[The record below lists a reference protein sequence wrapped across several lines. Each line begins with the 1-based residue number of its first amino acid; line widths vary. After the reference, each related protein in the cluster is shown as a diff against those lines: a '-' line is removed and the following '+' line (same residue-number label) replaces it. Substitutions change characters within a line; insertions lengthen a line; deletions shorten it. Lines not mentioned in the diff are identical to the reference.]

1 VSEPRHEFHRF
12 DPRKTAVESAQ
23 LINEKIEVLEQK
35 LRAQAELYR
44 SLMDLARKQAEKIS
58 AENVDELVLCLEEK
72 KRVVEE
78 IEAIEVDAA
87 PLREFWETN
96 KDNADEQIR
105 AGLRAAV
112 DEIRALL
119 EELLELEAQ
128 SQRKLGA
135 SKDALQDQIRDLST
149 GSQAISSYAPS
160 PDQSPRFMDQ
170 KG

>member
-1 VSEPRHEFHRF
+1 MGPGREFRRF
-12 DPRKTAVESAQ
+12 DPRKTAMEPAE
-23 LINEKIEVLEQK
+23 LINEKIELFEQK

-87 PLREFWETN
+87 PLREFWEAN

-112 DEIRALL
+112 DEIRTLL

>member
-1 VSEPRHEFHRF
+1 M
-12 DPRKTAVESAQ
+12 ESAE
-23 LINEKIEVLEQK
+23 LINEKIELFEHK

-44 SLMDLARKQAEKIS
+44 SLMDLARKQVEKIS
-58 AENVDELVLCLEEK
+58 SENVDELVLCLEEK
-72 KRVVEE
+72 KKVVEE
-78 IEAIEVDAA
+78 IEAIEVAAA

-96 KDNADEQIR
+96 KGKVDDQAR

-135 SKDALQDQIRDLST
+135 SKDALQDQIRDLSA

-160 PDQSPRFMDQ
+160 PDQNPRFMDQ